1 MTFILIL
8 ATVFMVVK
16 QSTDQFAEITTDRE
30 SSANIN
36 QAVARATEV
45 DEFFQT
51 YKEKIKIVASILKNE
66 VFQKKKRSFINICGT
81 EEVDDLHANK
91 EGSQSVV
98 QKDDLDSLALS
109 FCDDKSL
116 ISVEIRSIN
125 DKNSIPARVV
135 KGSYLAGY
143 KDLSGQD
150 LTPHFI
156 DTLRRYQESYNRF
169 DFSAVFAGQVEIRN
183 SAFKGGAPLISMG
196 IPLVRDELGNF
207 TDIAVAEIGLDRL
220 QKVFSKS
227 SDRMTYLI
235 DKEGNLLAHPNEK
248 LVYSATPMNSSA
260 IVDHALHKVNQN
272 YQSTEPFVDPF
283 TEKSSIGAY
292 AKTRYGVTVIAQTSE
307 EFIKDAATSV
317 RRQSIYTTGKILSL
331 SLLIIFLLSFSLTV
345 PIENLVRMATE
356 IAKGN
361 FHVKSNVTS
370 KDEVGALAAAFD
382 DMVVG
387 LEERDKVKNVLNKF
401 HGSAI
406 MDDLLS
412 GNLELGGQN
421 KEVTVFFSDIRDFT
435 KFSEGHTPE
444 EVVHMLNEYFQVMV
458 GIINRNHGVVDK
470 FIGDAIMAVW
480 GAPNKS
486 DDDTYNAIK
495 ACLEMRI
502 ALEELNKKRA
512 GRGEVPIKIGIG
524 IHTGRAISGNIG
536 SDERMEYTVI
546 GDAVNTAA
554 RIEAS
559 TKAFGTDLL
568 ISGEAAK
575 IVINRFMVEEAGA
588 VEVKGKEEPL
598 RLNKVR
604 GFIDENGHPVEVR
617 TEFSDYEVGSDAKVK
632 LVG

>member
-1 MTFILIL
+1 
-8 ATVFMVVK
+8 
-16 QSTDQFAEITTDRE
+16 
-30 SSANIN
+30 
-36 QAVARATEV
+36 
-45 DEFFQT
+45 
-51 YKEKIKIVASILKNE
+51 
-66 VFQKKKRSFINICGT
+66 
-81 EEVDDLHANK
+81 
-91 EGSQSVV
+91 
-98 QKDDLDSLALS
+98 
-109 FCDDKSL
+109 
-116 ISVEIRSIN
+116 
-125 DKNSIPARVV
+125 
-135 KGSYLAGY
+135 
-143 KDLSGQD
+143 
-150 LTPHFI
+150 
-156 DTLRRYQESYNRF
+156 
-169 DFSAVFAGQVEIRN
+169 
-183 SAFKGGAPLISMG
+183 
-196 IPLVRDELGNF
+196 
-207 TDIAVAEIGLDRL
+207 
-220 QKVFSKS
+220 
-227 SDRMTYLI
+227 
-235 DKEGNLLAHPNEK
+235 
-248 LVYSATPMNSSA
+248 
-260 IVDHALHKVNQN
+260 
-272 YQSTEPFVDPF
+272 
-283 TEKSSIGAY
+283 
-292 AKTRYGVTVIAQTSE
+292 
-307 EFIKDAATSV
+307 
-317 RRQSIYTTGKILSL
+317 
-331 SLLIIFLLSFSLTV
+331 
-345 PIENLVRMATE
+345 MATE